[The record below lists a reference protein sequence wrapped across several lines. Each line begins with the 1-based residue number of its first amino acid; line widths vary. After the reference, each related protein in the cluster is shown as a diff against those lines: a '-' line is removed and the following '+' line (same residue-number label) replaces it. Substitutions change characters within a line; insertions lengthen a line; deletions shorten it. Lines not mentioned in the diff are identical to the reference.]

1 MLQCIAPCSPPPF
14 LVRARPLRLPVMR
27 RSLLLAVV
35 LVTSTACTTLSNT
48 ARSYLTAPNGLQID
62 DDRVRSL
69 LQRGMADSAFRAMG
83 NRNSPLSPDDRLLRL
98 LYQGSAARYAG
109 RYREAGGLFDQA
121 FAVSED
127 RYTKSLGRTTAAL
140 VTNDFALPYTAGRN
154 ERLLLHYNA
163 LLSWSA
169 AGDADAAAVEGRR
182 LVALL
187 ASVGE
192 PDADERAMRATMHAL
207 AAAAFEQAGDWND
220 AAVARRNAI
229 RLGAP
234 LDTAWSAPTD
244 SMGDLLVVIE
254 RGDIAHKVAVGLTIP
269 IFSGD
274 NLDASSGEFT
284 AQRFLGDLGALRN
297 GGIWYDDAPSWR
309 FTDTRY
315 GPLRG
320 QRASYLLD
328 MSWPVLRRA
337 PALGAGNV
345 RVGVALRTTEEAVPL
360 SASLSDALVSDY
372 RRDRS
377 AILARTVTRAV
388 TKYLAVRAFEA
399 AAVAATEAAAKKDDG
414 DEAKSKKKK
423 KKDDHGAKAVGMVAR
438 IFANAATT
446 ALERADTRAWTLL
459 PGNVT
464 LVRMRIPAGS
474 HEVLVDAA
482 GMRQLSLPVVSVR
495 AGRTT
500 IVSAR
505 LWRET
510 GQGFRAVVE
519 RAESRHAPPQR

>member
-1 MLQCIAPCSPPPF
+1 
-14 LVRARPLRLPVMR
+14 MR
-27 RSLLLAVV
+27 GSLLLAVV
-35 LVTSTACTTLSNT
+35 LVTSTACTALSST

-69 LQRGMADSAFRAMG
+69 LQRGLADSAFRAMG
-83 NRNSPLSPDDRLLRL
+83 NRTSPLSPDDGLLRL

-109 RYREAGGLFDQA
+109 HYREAGSLFDQA
-121 FAVSED
+121 LAVSDD
-127 RYTKSLGRTTAAL
+127 RYTKSLSRTAAAL

-169 AGDADAAAVEGRR
+169 AGDADAAAVEARR

-192 PDADERAMRATMHAL
+192 PDADERVMRATMHAL

-229 RLGAP
+229 RLGVP
-234 LDTAWSAPTD
+234 LDTAWSAPAD
-244 SMGDLLVVIE
+244 SLGDLLVVIE

-274 NLDASSGEFT
+274 NANASSGEFT

-297 GGIWYDDAPSWR
+297 GGIWWDDAPSWR
-309 FTDTRY
+309 FTDTRH

-337 PALGAGNV
+337 PAFGAANV
-345 RVGVALRTTEEAVPL
+345 RVGVASITTEEGALL
-360 SASLSDALVSDY
+360 SASLSDALASDY

-377 AILARTVTRAV
+377 AILTRTVTRALS
-388 TKYLAVRAFEA
+388 KYLAVRAVEA
-399 AAVAATEAAAKKDDG
+399 GAVAAAQAAAKNDDS
-414 DEAKSKKKK
+414 DEAKSKKK

-459 PGNVT
+459 PGSVT

-482 GMRQLSLPVVSVR
+482 GMRQLSLPGVSVR

-519 RAESRHAPPQR
+519 RAERHHPPPQR

>member
-1 MLQCIAPCSPPPF
+1 
-14 LVRARPLRLPVMR
+14 MR
-27 RSLLLAVV
+27 RPLLLAVV

-69 LQRGMADSAFRAMG
+69 LQRGMADSAVRALG
-83 NRNSPLSPDDRLLRL
+83 NRKSTLSPDDRLLRL
-98 LYQGSAARYAG
+98 LYQASAARYAG
-109 RYREAGGLFDQA
+109 RYREAGTLFDA
-121 FAVSED
+121 AYAVSED
-127 RYTKSLGRTTAAL
+127 RYTKSVSRTAVSL

-154 ERLLLHYNA
+154 ERLMLHYNA
-163 LLSWSA
+163 VLAWSA
-169 AGDADAAAVEGRR
+169 AGDPDAAAVEARR

-192 PDADERAMRATMHAL
+192 PDDDERPMRATMHAL

-220 AAVARRNAI
+220 ASVARRNAA
-229 RLGAP
+229 RLGAAV
-234 LDTAWSAPTD
+234 DTAWTAPAD
-244 SMGDLLVVIE
+244 SLGDVLVVIE
-254 RGDIAHKVAVGLTIP
+254 RGDVAHKVAVGLTIP
-269 IFSGD
+269 MFSGD
-274 NLDASSGEFT
+274 NVNASGGEFA

-297 GGIWYDDAPSWR
+297 GGVWFDDTPSWR
-309 FTDTRY
+309 FTDTRF
-315 GPLRG
+315 GALRG

-328 MSWPVLRRA
+328 MSWPVLRR
-337 PALGAGNV
+337 PVSTGFGDV
-345 RVGVALRTTEEAVPL
+345 RVRMDSSEQRAMLA
-360 SASLSDALVSDY
+360 ASLSDALASDY

-377 AILARTVTRAV
+377 AILSRTVTRAV
-388 TKYLAVRAFEA
+388 TKYLAARAMEA
-399 AAVAATEAAAKKDDG
+399 AAEAAATKKDD
-414 DEAKSKKKK
+414 DSKSKKKK
-423 KKDDHGAKAVGMVAR
+423 DRDGAQAIGMVAR
-438 IFANAATT
+438 MFTNAATT

-459 PGNVT
+459 PGSVS

-482 GMRQLSLPVVSVR
+482 GMRQLRLPGVTVR

-505 LWRET
+505 LWREA

-519 RAESRHAPPQR
+519 RSDIDDAAPQR

>member
-1 MLQCIAPCSPPPF
+1 
-14 LVRARPLRLPVMR
+14 MR
-27 RSLLLAVV
+27 RSLLLFAV
-35 LVTSTACTTLSNT
+35 LVPMAACTTLSNT
-48 ARSYLTAPNGLQID
+48 ARSYMTASNGLQVD
-62 DDRVRSL
+62 DDRMRTL
-69 LQRGMADSAFRAMG
+69 LHRGMADSALRALN
-83 NRNSPLSPDDRLLRL
+83 NRKSALSPDDRLLRL
-98 LYQGSAARYAG
+98 LYQGTVARYAG
-109 RYREAGGLFDQA
+109 RSRQAGSLFDQA
-121 FAVSED
+121 YAVSED
-127 RYTKSLGRTTAAL
+127 RYTKSVSRTAASML
-140 VTNDFALPYTAGRN
+140 TNDRALPYTAGQN

-220 AAVARRNAI
+220 AAVARRNAV

-234 LDTAWSAPTD
+234 LDTAWSVPTD

-269 IFSGD
+269 IYSGD
-274 NLDASSGEFT
+274 NLDASSGAFT

-297 GGIWYDDAPSWR
+297 GGLWYDDAPSWR

-328 MSWPVLRRA
+328 MSWPVLRRS
-337 PALGAGNV
+337 PGFGAGFV
-345 RVGVALRTTEEAVPL
+345 RVGVGSIATEEAAPV
-360 SASLSDALVSDY
+360 SASLSDALASDY

-377 AILARTVTRAV
+377 AILTRTVTRAV
-388 TKYLAVRAFEA
+388 TKYLAARAVET
-399 AAVAATEAAAKKDDG
+399 AAVAVAEAAAKKDEG
-414 DEAKSKKKK
+414 DDAKAKKKK
-423 KKDDHGAKAVGMVAR
+423 KNDDHGAKAIGMVAR
-438 IFANAATT
+438 IFTNAATT
-446 ALERADTRAWTLL
+446 AIERADTRTWTLL
-459 PGNVT
+459 PSSVT

-474 HEVLVDAA
+474 HDVLVDAA
-482 GMRQLSLPVVSVR
+482 GMRQLSLPGVSVR

-510 GQGFRAVVE
+510 GQGFRSVVE
-519 RAESRHAPPQR
+519 RAERHDAPPQR